1 MINLRSQVFAT
12 KEQEE
17 QNTKKKK
24 NKLCVLKTFREC
36 LKKKNNCKKKIENKQ
51 SDIKLTWSNHK
62 KKGFCCDHGPSSLR
76 AVIQS
81 IDSYLKQLQRLDTDI
96 SNNCR
101 LSSLNRVYMWVSRTQ
116 LLNSTGCQAAKE
128 AQKIGN

>member
-1 MINLRSQVFAT
+1 MLLDSWRSICDKFKESSFFT

-17 QNTKKKK
+17 NTKKEK

-36 LKKKNNCKKKIENKQ
+36 LQKKKNKIENKQ

-62 KKGFCCDHGPSSLR
+62 KNGFCCDHEPSSLR
-76 AVIQS
+76 AFIQS

-96 SNNCR
+96 SSNKN
-101 LSSLNRVYMWVSRTQ
+101 LPSVPF
-116 LLNSTGCQAAKE
+116 E
-128 AQKIGN
+128 